1 MYIILALISFL
12 FFAYKRTIFYSLFF
26 QQERYSTKSF
36 LKFIFHKYQ
45 LIDKRLSIILFF
57 YTIFAT
63 GTKIYLLDIAVISSL
78 FIIFG
83 FLTPNPTSGFAK
95 KKVDFTKR

>member
-1 MYIILALISFL
+1 
-12 FFAYKRTIFYSLFF
+12 
-26 QQERYSTKSF
+26 
-36 LKFIFHKYQ
+36 

-63 GTKIYLLDIAVISSL
+63 GTKIYLLDIIVMSSL

-95 KKVDFTKR
+95 KKIDFTKRLKRISPIKIYFIIKYSLDA